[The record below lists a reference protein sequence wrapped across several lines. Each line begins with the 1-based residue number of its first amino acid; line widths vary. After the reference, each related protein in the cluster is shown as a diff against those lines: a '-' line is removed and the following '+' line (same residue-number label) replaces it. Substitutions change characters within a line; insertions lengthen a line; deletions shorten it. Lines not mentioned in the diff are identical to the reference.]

1 MDVLM
6 PFLQRTPGTPIEQD
20 PRLVLPV
27 FKDARLTPLNKYE
40 QKYLILQRVS
50 KRKKGDDNYP
60 PAPYTTPEE
69 ELHVDKDGHLDIF
82 V

>member
-6 PFLQRTPGTPIEQD
+6 PFLQRTPGSPVEQD

-27 FKDARLTPLNKYE
+27 FKEARLEPLNKYE
-40 QKYLILQRVS
+40 QKFLILRRYA
-50 KRKKGDDNYP
+50 KRKGDNEEYP
-60 PAPYTTPEE
+60 AAPYTTPEE
-69 ELHVDKDGHLDIF
+69 DQHVDKDGHLDIF